1 MHPSVSPFLYVF
13 PGETLPRV
21 RLVHAHPP
29 VCELCSNVCDSDW
42 CVFVGVCIA
51 VPVVI
56 GGTASGEPCLFPFLF
71 LGKEYSDCTTEGR
84 GDGRLWCA
92 TTYDYEHDKKWGFCE
107 SEVLF
112 HNRMWAELVFL
123 AQYLVCVREREN
135 NNLCFP
141 VSPLQRRSRRSS
153 GGWRRRRRSS
163 TSTPSDS

>member
-1 MHPSVSPFLYVF
+1 MC
-13 PGETLPRV
+13 
-21 RLVHAHPP
+21 
-29 VCELCSNVCDSDW
+29 VCVDT
-42 CVFVGVCIA
+42 

-112 HNRMWAELVFL
+112 HNEVGGVCFSCSVHC
-123 AQYLVCVREREN
+123 VCVN
-135 NNLCFP
+135 DNCCSP
-141 VSPLQRRSRRSS
+141 VSRLSAEEQAE
-153 GGWRRRRRSS
+153 RRRQLEEAEEQYQHTLRLLNITGRKSQKRE
-163 TSTPSDS
+163 